1 MKKLFTL
8 FIAFTLFS
16 CNDGDFDIPAF
27 EFTDTINSCGE
38 YLLYKTNSENTE
50 AIMLSLTNT
59 QLGETAGEKTHS
71 ISTSL
76 KVTYRIFDEKIGT
89 DYFCQE
95 IPPATPIVLK
105 ELDAVEGDIIITTI
119 EIKKDGVVTGYKY
132 EISISNL
139 LFLDNDERIYFET
152 FYFGAYPN

>member
-27 EFTDTINSCGE
+27 EFTDTINTCGE

-50 AIMLSLTNT
+50 AIILSLTNA
-59 QLGETAGEKTHS
+59 QLGTTEGEKTYP
-71 ISTSL
+71 ISTTL

-95 IPPATPIVLK
+95 IPPSTPLVLK
-105 ELDAVEGDIIITTI
+105 ELVANEGSIFINTIAVI
-119 EIKKDGVVTGYKY
+119 EDEVVTGYTY
-132 EISISNL
+132 DISIKNL
-139 LFLDNDERIYFET
+139 LFLDNNERIYFET
-152 FYFGAYPN
+152 MDFGTF

>member
-50 AIMLSLTNT
+50 AIMLSLTKT
-59 QLGETAGEKTHS
+59 QLGETAGDKTYS

-105 ELDAVEGDIIITTI
+105 ELDAVEGDIIITTL
-119 EIKKDGVVTGYKY
+119 ELLKDGDVIGYEY
-132 EISISNL
+132 DISIKNL
-139 LFLDNDERIYFET
+139 LFLDNNERIYFET
-152 FYFGAYPN
+152 MPFGTY